1 MTMNLLE
8 NPTLKRLA
16 DNFLSLFVLQFINYL
31 LPLILIPYLIRV
43 LGVDGFGIYSFILAI
58 MLYGLHMS
66 DYGFELS
73 ATYHIARNKEH
84 KDKINTIISAVFS
97 IKIMIALFYLV
108 LITLGSLFIDKL
120 QEYQNLLFLSYGMI
134 IGQLFFPVWFFQGME
149 KMRYIMYLN
158 GISKLLF
165 VLSILIFVQESSDLY
180 LALFL
185 NALSS
190 LILGALSLYVLIYKF
205 QIKFKIQKWVKI
217 VYYLKDGWYLFT
229 SKFAVQLYTTF
240 NMILLGFFASPMV
253 VGYYAIAVKIIEA
266 LGGLLEPL
274 TRAVYPYL
282 INVQKHSSDT
292 FFKRNQQLSIVIL
305 LVMLP
310 VSLLLIYFS
319 EFILELLTGKEA
331 MPLNIEI
338 LQTFALTLIVYLYG
352 SQFTNML
359 VTLKK
364 TKILN
369 LIVFSTAGLNL
380 FFAPIV
386 LYFFGVIGM
395 VWLMVVLVFILTLSK
410 GFFLLKYS
418 KQED

>member
-1 MTMNLLE
+1 MNLRE
-8 NPTLKRLA
+8 NPTLKRLS
-16 DNFLSLFVLQFINYL
+16 DNFLSLFFLQFINYL
-31 LPLILIPYLIRV
+31 LPLILIPYLIRI

-58 MLYGLHMS
+58 MIYGLHMS

-73 ATYHIARNKEH
+73 ATYHITRNQKH
-84 KDKINTIISAVFS
+84 KQKINTIVSSVFS
-97 IKIMIALFYLV
+97 IKIMIAMFYLL
-108 LITLGSLFIDKL
+108 LISIGSLFIDKL
-120 QEYQNLLFLSYGMI
+120 QEYQTLLFLSYGVI
-134 IGQLFFPVWFFQGME
+134 LGQLFFPVWFFQGME

-158 GISKLLF
+158 GFSKLLL
-165 VLSILIFVQESSDLY
+165 VLSILIFVQERSDLY

-190 LILGALSLYVLIYKF
+190 LILGAFSLYVLIYKF

-229 SKFAVQLYTTF
+229 SKFAVQLYTRF
-240 NMILLGFFASPMV
+240 NMILLGFFASPTV

-282 INVQKHSSDT
+282 INVQKHSNKT
-292 FFKRNQQLSIVIL
+292 FFKRNQQLSLFIL
-305 LVMLP
+305 AVMLP
-310 VSLLLIYFS
+310 VSCLLIYFS
-319 EFILELLTGKEA
+319 AFVLELLTGQEA
-331 MPLNIEI
+331 VALNVEI
-338 LQTFALTLIVYLYG
+338 LQTFSLTLIVYLYG

-364 TKILN
+364 TKVLN

-380 FFAPIV
+380 VFAPIA
-386 LYFFGVIGM
+386 LYFYGVIGL
-395 VWLMVVLVFILTLSK
+395 VWLIVVLVFFLTLTK